1 MDLPRLN
8 TTIQGLGFAIGQQRP
23 FLGFLVKNWPLT
35 LIAGLALFG
44 KLYERHKK
52 GDLTTYNALAD
63 AGLVLSPLV
72 GLALLNQLA
81 KQEQMMNPEAA
92 QAIAQT
98 APPAPMIPGA

>member
-8 TTIQGLGFAIGQQRP
+8 NTIQGLGFAIGQQRP

-35 LIAGLALFG
+35 LIAGLALFS
-44 KLYERHKK
+44 KLRERHKK
-52 GDLTTYNALAD
+52 GDLSTYNALAD

-81 KQEQMMNPEAA
+81 KQEQQMNAAGA

-98 APPAPMIPGA
+98 APPMPALPGA